1 MLGTNWYTN
10 LRLQETKMMVT
21 TLGYVYVYLT
31 GTYEGINTEW
41 QYCSND
47 GTTDGAL
54 DGLLLGF

>member
-1 MLGTNWYTN
+1 
-10 LRLQETKMMVT
+10 MMVT

-41 QYCSND
+41 KYWPND

-54 DGLLLGF
+54 DGLLLGFWLR